1 MAPAIFEVRSSFT
14 TSVTETEASL
24 SGFKIGELTLGSFL
38 LLSVFAMIT
47 NISYLYRT
55 KKEFEKM
62 CKIGNCSAYLS
73 TLLRKTTLSQRNHPI
88 IKHKPPSGVMGPI
101 KGING

>member
-1 MAPAIFEVRSSFT
+1 
-14 TSVTETEASL
+14 
-24 SGFKIGELTLGSFL
+24 
-38 LLSVFAMIT
+38 MIT

-62 CKIGNCSAYLS
+62 CKIGNSSAYLS

-101 KGING
+101 KGINE